1 MWKLRKMLERIW
13 IQKSRLNWNLNGD
26 KNTKIFRIIAT
37 KRQNTNAIDSMSVN
51 GELVKESVEVKQVVY
66 DHFRLSFSE

>member
-26 KNTKIFRIIAT
+26 KNTKFFRIIAT
-37 KRQNTNAIDSMSVN
+37 KRQNTNAIDSISVN
-51 GELVKESVEVKQVVY
+51 GELVKEPVEVKQAVY